1 MSSHDPVRDPVDAV
15 ARQLLGALV
24 CALALSLPL
33 HGALGATSKRDLLL
47 WLLAAALLAG
57 AVGLLLRLIDVP
69 RAVGTALAAGGV
81 FGAAATVAVTVVA
94 LLGLPDGD
102 AELSLL
108 AGVPAAAVAA
118 LATPVIQRRSG
129 SDEGVALSAG
139 MMGLVAVLVASW
151 PLGGLLDGARDDVAE
166 IRVLEATGL
175 TSYLPKIDGMRAEY
189 TGATSYDMPQAG
201 VRPRPDGYHLTYRDE
216 SVESPSFS
224 DASLDVEVRWVDGA
238 PCDSAG
244 IYTCTEGSGY
254 VVVSR
259 DGQPEAVVVDRDDI
273 RLVATIEEGDGD
285 LPEPDDVGRALLDA
299 KTVGWQE
306 IVDLTDD

>member
-33 HGALGATSKRDLLL
+33 HGALGATSKRELLL

-57 AVGLLLRLIDVP
+57 AVGMVLRLIDVP

-81 FGAAATVAVTVVA
+81 FGAAATVAVTVIA

-129 SDEGVALSAG
+129 NDEGVAVSAG
-139 MMGLVAVLVASW
+139 MLGLVAVLIASW

-175 TSYLPKIDGMRAEY
+175 TSYLPEIDGMRAEY
-189 TGATSYDMPQAG
+189 TGATTYALPQDGAG
-201 VRPRPDGYHLTYRDE
+201 PRPDGYHLTYRDE
-216 SVESPSFS
+216 SVESPSYS

-238 PCDSAG
+238 PCETGG
-244 IYTCTEGSGY
+244 IYTCTEGSDY

-259 DGQPEAVVVDRDDI
+259 DGRPEAVVADRDGV
-273 RLVATIEEGDGD
+273 RLVATLEEGDGE
-285 LPEPDDVGRALLDA
+285 LPEPEDVGRALADA
-299 KTVGWQE
+299 PVAGWDE
-306 IVDLTDD
+306 IVALEQD